1 MSPNHEGTP
10 RARLAEVIA
19 ALSLATDLGMGQPM
33 DHALRRCLL
42 AVRLGEALGLDAH
55 ELRDV
60 YYVALVC
67 SVGCTIKMQEFTHW
81 FQDEIMTA
89 ARAATV
95 DPRRP
100 LDAALFLFR
109 HIGYGEPP
117 LRRARK
123 VVSALALGEREY
135 HRSSVVCH
143 ETCRTFGEMLG
154 FEPGV
159 RSALGQMHERWD
171 GRGQP
176 AGLRGEEQALP
187 ARIAHL
193 AGDVEVFHRM
203 GGFEAAI
210 AIVKQRAGRTY
221 DPLIAQRFR
230 QEAPRLL
237 AAIGAEPIW
246 ETVLAAEPAPHQWL
260 DDIQVDAMA
269 RAMAH
274 FADAKSPY
282 TVSHSTGVAE
292 LAEGA
297 ARGLGLAEPEVA
309 TIRRAALLHDLGRIG
324 VPVAIWDKREPL
336 TEAQQERVRMHPYLT
351 ERVLARSAALGH
363 LGVLGGLHHER
374 LDGSGYHRGVTA
386 PTLPLAARI
395 LAAADFFHTKI
406 EPRPHRSALTPAAAT
421 NEAQREVQGGRL
433 DREAVDAVLGAAGQR
448 HLPRRG
454 MLPAGLT
461 DREVEV
467 LQLMAR
473 GRSIREMAGTLH
485 ISPKTVD
492 HHIQHIYDKTGLSS
506 RVAATL
512 FAMRHNLVSDI

>member
-1 MSPNHEGTP
+1 MGYEGT
-10 RARLAEVIA
+10 AGVRLAEVIA

-42 AVRLGEALGLDAH
+42 AVRLGEVLGLNTRD
-55 ELRDV
+55 LRDV

-67 SVGCTIKMQEFTHW
+67 SVGCTIKLQEFTPW
-81 FQDEIMTA
+81 FQDEIA
-89 ARAATV
+89 AAAKAATV

-100 LDAALFLFR
+100 VDAALFLLR
-109 HIGYGEPP
+109 HVGYGEPP
-117 LRRARK
+117 LRRVRK
-123 VVSALALGEREY
+123 VISALALGEREF
-135 HRSSVVCH
+135 HRSSVICH
-143 ETCRTFGEMLG
+143 ETCRSFGEMLG

-203 GGFEAAI
+203 GGLEAAV
-210 AIVKQRAGRTY
+210 ALVKRRTGKTY
-221 DPLIAQRFR
+221 DPQIAQRFR

-237 AAIGAEPIW
+237 ADIGAESIW
-246 ETVLAAEPAPHQWL
+246 EMVLAAEPAPQQNL
-260 DDIQVDAMA
+260 DDAHLDTVA
-269 RAMAH
+269 RAMAY

-282 TVSHSTGVAE
+282 TVNHSTGVAE

-297 ARGLGLAEPEVA
+297 ARGLGLAEPEVV
-309 TIRRAALLHDLGRIG
+309 TIRRAALIHDLGRIG
-324 VPVAIWDKREPL
+324 VPVAIWDKKGPL
-336 TEAQQERVRMHPYLT
+336 TETERERVRMHPYLT
-351 ERVLARSAALGH
+351 ERVLARSTALRH
-363 LGVLGGLHHER
+363 LGVLAGLHHER
-374 LDGSGYHRGVTA
+374 LDGTGYHRGVTA
-386 PTLPLAARI
+386 PTLPLAARV

-406 EPRPHRSALTPAAAT
+406 EPRPHRPALSLADAADGAK
-421 NEAQREVQGGRL
+421 REVQVGRL
-433 DREAVDAVLGAAGQR
+433 DRDAVDAVLGAAGQP

-454 MLPAGLT
+454 MSPAGLT

-473 GRSIREMAGTLH
+473 ERSIREIAGILH

-492 HHIQHIYDKTGLSS
+492 HHIQHIYDKAGVSS

-512 FAMRHNLVSDI
+512 FAMRHNLLSDN